1 MIDIGRS
8 SAPPGSGIY
17 YGNQGGNEASCLV
30 GQQTNYAPP
39 PYSSSSTGF
48 CSQCGATRSDL
59 SARFCSSCGQAFNK
73 Y

>member
-8 SAPPGSGIY
+8 SASGSGAFY
-17 YGNQGGNEASCLV
+17 SNQGNNESTFLV
-30 GQQTNYAPP
+30 GQQNNYAPP
-39 PYSSSSTGF
+39 PYSSQSNGF
-48 CSQCGATRSDL
+48 CSKCSAPRQDL

>member
-8 SAPPGSGIY
+8 TAP
-17 YGNQGGNEASCLV
+17 GNEEYYSNQV
-30 GQQTNYAPP
+30 PNDSSSFFSGQQNNFAPP
-39 PYSSSSTGF
+39 PYSGQSTSF
-48 CSQCGATRSDL
+48 CSKCGAARQDL